1 MIKRFFDLLLSFLG
15 LSLLMPLLLI
25 VLFIVWVQD
34 FHNPFYVAP
43 RVGINGKTF
52 KMIKVRSMIIG
63 ADSTGVDSTK
73 SDDQRIT
80 LIGKFIRKFKID
92 EVSQLLNV
100 LFGSMSLVGPRP
112 NVKRETDLYT
122 DQEKKL
128 LSIKPGI
135 TDIASIVFSDEADIL
150 MGTED
155 PDIAYNQLIRPGKGE
170 LGVFYID
177 KRNLLFDIKIILI
190 TVISIISRKKALKL
204 IASLVDKYNGSEDLT
219 QLCLRESE
227 LVPKPPYGSDK
238 LVTSRE
244 MIN

>member
-1 MIKRFFDLLLSFLG
+1 MIKRLFDLLLSFLG

-52 KMIKVRSMIIG
+52 KMIKIRSMIIG

-122 DQEKKL
+122 DLEKKL

-135 TDIASIVFSDEADIL
+135 TDIASIVFRSL
-150 MGTED
+150 
-155 PDIAYNQLIRPGKGE
+155 
-170 LGVFYID
+170 
-177 KRNLLFDIKIILI
+177 
-190 TVISIISRKKALKL
+190 SSRM
-204 IASLVDKYNGSEDLT
+204 T
-219 QLCLRESE
+219 
-227 LVPKPPYGSDK
+227 
-238 LVTSRE
+238 
-244 MIN
+244 

>member
-204 IASLVDKYNGSEDLT
+204 IASLVDKYSGSEDLT

>member
-122 DQEKKL
+122 DLEKKL

-204 IASLVDKYNGSEDLT
+204 IASLVDKYGGSEDLT

>member
-1 MIKRFFDLLLSFLG
+1 MIKRLFDLLLSFLG

-52 KMIKVRSMIIG
+52 KMIKIRSMIIG

-122 DQEKKL
+122 DLEKKL

-204 IASLVDKYNGSEDLT
+204 IASLVDKYSGSEDLT